1 MLKTRKILIVLVLL
15 GLVMA
20 AAACGEEDSDDAQ
33 DAGAQPS
40 AEASSEPEAEPDA
53 GGEATCYEE
62 GTKTDSGLEI
72 TDEVCG
78 DGTVAEAGKLVT
90 VHYVGKLEDGTKFDS
105 SLDRGQPFE
114 FLLGGGMVIQ
124 GWDEGIV
131 GMAIGGKRTLVIP
144 PELGYGAEG
153 AGEVIPPDATLIF
166 DVELL
171 EVADGPSS

>member
-1 MLKTRKILIVLVLL
+1 MLKTRKILIVLALL

-40 AEASSEPEAEPDA
+40 AEASSEPAEEP

-78 DGTVAEAGKLVT
+78 DGAVAEAGKLVT
-90 VHYVGKLEDGTKFDS
+90 VHYVGKLEDGTQFDAS
-105 SLDRGQPFE
+105 KDRGQPFE

-131 GMAIGGKRTLVIP
+131 GMAVGGKRTLVIP
-144 PELGYGAEG
+144 PELGYGSEG
-153 AGEVIPPDATLIF
+153 AGEVIPPDATLVF

>member
-1 MLKTRKILIVLVLL
+1 MLKTRKILIALVLL
-15 GLVMA
+15 GLVTA

-40 AEASSEPEAEPDA
+40 AEASSEPEVDA

-62 GTKTDSGLEI
+62 GTETDSGLEI

-90 VHYVGKLEDGTKFDS
+90 VHYVGRLEDGTQFDAS
-105 SLDRGQPFE
+105 KDRGQPFE

-171 EVADGPSS
+171 KVADGPSS